1 MPDETEP
8 LNESPEGPQ
17 GAPRSAKRRRIA
29 LVSAGAL
36 AALAIGLWSAREQ
49 IAVGLIDRQLAQLGL
64 PGRYAIEG
72 IGADRQILK
81 NIVIGDPAH
90 PDLTIERAE
99 VRLSYGLLGPRIG
112 QVILE
117 KPRLYGA
124 YRQGK
129 LSFGALDA
137 MLFPKEPSAS
147 AAGLPDLDL
156 RIVDGRALLESDFG
170 RLAVKTEGAGNLAGG
185 FKGTLAAIMPSI
197 TANGCDGDRLT
208 AYGEVSVGDGRPRF
222 AGPVRLARLACGKT
236 LTAGPAAM
244 ALDVTGDKDL
254 GGVAIKGKLEA
265 GEVAGPSMAAA
276 RLMLGGALAFK
287 QGDLRGH
294 VLSTAQGVRTAGLT
308 AGSLGIDGDLDMK
321 AGGQTIVFRGAVSGR
336 GLARGAASERALAGA
351 QTAAQGTLAA
361 PLIARLRSA
370 LGREERGSRLTGD
383 VALRREG
390 ARWSL
395 VAPSA
400 TLRGGGGAT
409 LLSVSRLQV
418 ASEPDKLPT
427 LTGNFVMAGEGLPPI
442 TGRMEPGAG
451 GRPALKLRMAEYRA
465 GADMLAL
472 PLLEIA
478 QGPGGSLSFSGTALA
493 SGAIQGGAVRGLS
506 LPIAGTIG
514 PRGDLAL
521 WERCVTPSFASL
533 QLSALTL
540 DKRQLTVCPAGGQ
553 AIVRYG
559 PQGLKAAL
567 GINALALSGRLGETP
582 LTLNTGPVG
591 LAWPGTLTVR
601 GADVVLGPEA
611 TATRLRLVNLVARLG
626 RDFTGTF
633 DGVDAKLAAV
643 PIDLS
648 GAAGDWRYAGGV
660 LTLSGVR
667 FAAADRFQPARFK
680 TLAGENAVLTLKD
693 NRVTAEALLREPDS
707 RREVLRVAVRHD
719 LATARGHADLAVD
732 GLVFD
737 RNKIV
742 PGRVGGLQLRDLAPQ
757 FRGVVADAEGTVR
770 GKGVVDWT
778 ADRVTSS
785 GSFGTEDFAFS
796 AAFGPVKGI
805 SGTLVFTDL
814 IGMVTAP
821 HQTLRVAS
829 ANPGIEVND
838 GVIDLEL
845 LPEQVVRLNSGIWP
859 FLGGKLRLA
868 PGDLRMTVN
877 EPRRFRIEIEGLDAA
892 KFLERMELANL
903 SATGMFD
910 GHLPL
915 EFDANGGRITGG
927 QLVSRPPGGTV
938 SYVGALSYKDLST
951 MANFAFD
958 ALKSLDYSSMTIGMD
973 GNLAGDV
980 ITRVE
985 FNGIKQGRDAKQN
998 FITRQVA
1005 RVPIKFNVNIHAP
1018 FYSLI
1023 SSMNPQPP
1031 PGAFRGLPGA
1041 VAPGAT
1047 APGTLQPP
1055 ASGVQP
1061 QVSSPKPKGA
1071 SN

>member
-1 MPDETEP
+1 MPDDTEFAS
-8 LNESPEGPQ
+8 ESPEGAPA
-17 GAPRSAKRRRIA
+17 APRVGARRRKVA
-29 LVSAGAL
+29 LVSAGAM
-36 AALAIGLWSAREQ
+36 AALAVGLWSAREQ
-49 IAVGLIDRQLAQLGL
+49 IAHGLIDRQLAQMGL
-64 PGRYAIEG
+64 PGHYAIEA
-72 IGADRQILK
+72 IGADRQILN

-90 PDLTIERAE
+90 PDLTIARAE
-99 VRLSYGLLGPRIG
+99 VRMDYGLLGPRIG
-112 QVILE
+112 QIILE
-117 KPRLYGA
+117 QPRLYGS
-124 YRQGK
+124 YRNGH
-129 LSFGALDA
+129 LSFGALDRVLMPNA
-137 MLFPKEPSAS
+137 PSGTAP
-147 AAGLPDLDL
+147 GLPDLDL
-156 RIVDGRALLESDFG
+156 SIVDGRALLESDFG
-170 RLAVKTEGAGNLAGG
+170 RLAVKTEGSGNLSGG
-185 FKGTLAAIMPSI
+185 FKGTLAAIMAEVS
-197 TANGCDGDRLT
+197 AGGCSGERLT
-208 AYGEVSVGDGRPRF
+208 AYGDVSVREGRPRF
-222 AGPVRLARLACGKT
+222 AGPVRLAGLACGKS
-236 LTAGPAAM
+236 LTAGPAAL

-254 GGVAIKGKLEA
+254 GGAAITGKLDA
-265 GEVAGPSMAAA
+265 GMLTAPGIAAS
-276 RLMLGGALAFK
+276 RLTLGGELAFK
-287 QGDLRGH
+287 LGELRGH
-294 VLSTAQGVRTAGLT
+294 LLSEARGVRTASLT
-308 AGSLGIDGDLDMK
+308 AGSLGIDGDLDLK
-321 AGGQTIVFRGAVSGR
+321 AGAQNIVFRGAVSGR
-336 GLARGAASERALAGA
+336 SLARGAASERALAGA
-351 QTAAQGTLAA
+351 QTAAEGTLAA
-361 PLIARLRSA
+361 SLIARLRSA
-370 LGREERGSRLTGD
+370 LAREERGSQLTGD
-383 VALRREG
+383 VALRRDG

-400 TLRGGGGAT
+400 TLRGGSGAA

-442 TGRMEPGAG
+442 SGRMEPGAG

-465 GADMLAL
+465 GSDMLAL

-478 QGPGGSLSFSGTALA
+478 QEPGGALSFTGTALA
-493 SGAIQGGAVRGLS
+493 SGAIPGGAVRGLT
-506 LPIAGTIG
+506 LPVAGTIS

-521 WERCVTPSFASL
+521 WPRCVTPSFASL

-540 DKRQLTVCPAGGQ
+540 DKRQLTICPPGGQ
-553 AIVRYG
+553 AIVRSSPNG
-559 PQGLKAAL
+559 IKAAL

-582 LTLNTGPVG
+582 LLLNTGPVG

-601 GADVVLGPEA
+601 GADVTLGPKD
-611 TATRLRLVNLVARLG
+611 TATTLHLANLVAQLG

-643 PIDLS
+643 PIDMS
-648 GAAGDWRYAGGV
+648 NAAGDWHYAGGV
-660 LTLSGVR
+660 LSLSSVR
-667 FAAADRFQPARFK
+667 FAASDRFAPARFK
-680 TLAGENAVLTLKD
+680 TLAGENGVLTLKD
-693 NRVTAEALLREPDS
+693 NRIAADALLREPDS
-707 RREVLRVAVRHD
+707 RREVMRVSVRHD

-737 RNKIV
+737 KNKIV
-742 PGRVGGLQLRDLAPQ
+742 PGKVGGLQLRDLAPQ

-778 ADRVTSS
+778 AETVTSS
-785 GSFGTEDFAFS
+785 GSFGTEDLDFS
-796 AAFGPVKGI
+796 AAFGPVKGL
-805 SGTLVFTDL
+805 SGKLVFTDL

-821 HQTLRVAS
+821 HQTLHVAS
-829 ANPGIEVND
+829 ANPGIEVTD

-845 LPEQVVRLNSGIWP
+845 LPDQVVRINSGIWP

-868 PGDLRMTVN
+868 PGELRMTVN

-903 SATGMFD
+903 SATGVFD

-927 QLVSRPPGGTV
+927 QLVSRKPGGTV
-938 SYVGALSYKDLST
+938 SYVGALSYKDLSA

-958 ALKSLDYSSMTIGMD
+958 ALKSLDYTDMVIGMD

-980 ITRVE
+980 VTRVE
-985 FNGIKQGRDAKQN
+985 FSGIKQGRDAKQN

-1005 RVPIKFNVNIHAP
+1005 RVPVQFNVNIHAP

-1031 PGAFRGLPGA
+1031 PGALRHLSGN
-1041 VAPGAT
+1041 
-1047 APGTLQPP
+1047 LQPP

-1061 QVSSPKPKGA
+1061 PVSPSKPKGT

>member
-1 MPDETEP
+1 MADETEP
-8 LNESPEGPQ
+8 LNESPQGQP
-17 GAPRSAKRRRIA
+17 GAPRGAGRRRIA

-49 IAVGLIDRQLAQLGL
+49 IAAGLIDRQLAQMGL

-72 IGADRQILK
+72 IGADRQILR

-90 PDLTIERAE
+90 PDLTIARAE
-99 VRLSYGLLGPRIG
+99 VRMAYGLLGPRIG
-112 QVILE
+112 EIVLE
-117 KPRLYGA
+117 QPRLYGT
-124 YRQGK
+124 YRQGR
-129 LSFGALDA
+129 LSFGALDKV
-137 MLFPKEPSAS
+137 LFADKTAGSAPE
-147 AAGLPDLDL
+147 LPDLDL
-156 RIVDGRALLESDFG
+156 RIVDGRALLESDLG
-170 RLAVKTEGAGNLAGG
+170 RLAVKTDGAGNLAGG
-185 FKGTLAAIMPSI
+185 FKGTLAAIMP
-197 TANGCDGDRLT
+197 AVAAGGCTGERLS
-208 AYGEVSVGDGRPRF
+208 AYGAVSVAGGKPRF
-222 AGPVRLARLACGKT
+222 AGPVRLRGLACGNT
-236 LTAGPAAM
+236 LSAGLATL

-254 GGVAIKGKLEA
+254 GGAAIRGRLDA
-265 GEVAGPSMAAA
+265 ATLTAPGMAAA
-276 RLMLGGALAFK
+276 HMMLGGELAFK

-294 VLSTAQGVRTAGLT
+294 VLSEASGLRTASLTAQT
-308 AGSLGIDGDLDMK
+308 LGIDGDLDLK
-321 AGGQTIVFRGAVSGR
+321 SGAQAIVFRGSVSGR
-336 GLARGAASERALAGA
+336 GLARGAASERTLADA
-351 QTAAQGTLAA
+351 QAAAAGTLAA
-361 PLIARLRSA
+361 PLIAKVRSA
-370 LGREERGSRLTGD
+370 LGREERGSRLSGD
-383 VALRREG
+383 VVLRRDG

-400 TLRGGGGAT
+400 ALRGGSGAA

-427 LTGNFVMAGEGLPPI
+427 LAGNFVMAGEGLPPI

-451 GRPALKLRMAEYRA
+451 GRPALKLRMAEYRS

-472 PLLEIA
+472 PLLEIT
-478 QGPGGSLSFSGTALA
+478 QGTGGSLSFAGTALA
-493 SGAIQGGAVRGLS
+493 SGAIPGGAVRSLT

-521 WERCVTPSFASL
+521 WQRCMTPSFASL
-533 QLSALTL
+533 ELGAVTL
-540 DKRQLTVCPAGGQ
+540 DRRQLTVCPAGGR
-553 AIVRYG
+553 AIVQSG
-559 PQGLKAAL
+559 PRGISAAL

-582 LTLNTGPVG
+582 LVLNTGPVG

-601 GADVVLGPEA
+601 DANVVLGPA
-611 TATRLRLVNLVARLG
+611 DTATRMKLANLVAQLG
-626 RDFTGTF
+626 KDFTGSF

-643 PIDLS
+643 PIDMAN
-648 GAAGDWRYAGGV
+648 AAGDWRFADGV

-667 FAAADRFQPARFK
+667 FAASDRFQPARFK
-680 TLAGENAVLTLKD
+680 TLAGESGTLTLKD
-693 NRVTAEALLREPDS
+693 NRILANALLREPDS
-707 RREVLRVAVRHD
+707 QREVLRVAVRHD
-719 LATARGHADLAVD
+719 LATARGHADLMVD

-737 RNKIV
+737 EGKIV
-742 PGRVGGLQLRDLAPQ
+742 PGKVGGLQLRDLAPQ
-757 FRGVVADAEGTVR
+757 FRGVIADADGTVR

-785 GSFGTEDFAFS
+785 GSFGTDRFDFS
-796 AAFGPVKGI
+796 AAFGPVKGL

-821 HQTLRVAS
+821 HQILHVAS
-829 ANPGIEVND
+829 ANPGIEVTD
-838 GVIDLEL
+838 GVVDMEL
-845 LPEQVVRLNSGIWP
+845 QPDQVVRINSGVWP

-868 PGDLRMTVN
+868 PGELRTTVN

-903 SATGMFD
+903 SATGVFD
-910 GHLPL
+910 GALPL

-927 QLVSRPPGGTV
+927 ELVSRAPGGTV
-938 SYVGALSYKDLST
+938 SYVGALSYKDLSA

-958 ALKSLDYSSMTIGMD
+958 ALKSLDYSKMTIGMD

-980 ITRVE
+980 VTRVE
-985 FNGIKQGRDAKQN
+985 FTGIKQGKAAKQN

-1005 RVPIKFNVNIHAP
+1005 RIPVRFNVNIHAP

-1031 PGAFRGLPGA
+1031 PGAFRSLPPNGFQA
-1041 VAPGAT
+1041 
-1047 APGTLQPP
+1047 GTFQPP

-1061 QVSSPKPKGA
+1061 PASSPKP
-1071 SN
+1071 

>member
-1 MPDETEP
+1 MPDETAP
-8 LNESPEGPQ
+8 LNESPDGKP

-49 IAVGLIDRQLAQLGL
+49 IAGGLIDRQLAQMGL

-90 PDLTIERAE
+90 PDLTIARAE
-99 VRLSYGLLGPRIG
+99 VRMAYGLLGPRIG
-112 QVILE
+112 QIILE
-117 KPRLYGA
+117 QPRLYGA
-124 YRQGK
+124 YRQGH
-129 LSFGALDA
+129 LSFGALDKMVLA
-137 MLFPKEPSAS
+137 NAPSGTAP
-147 AAGLPDLDL
+147 GLPDLDL
-156 RIVDGRALLESDFG
+156 RIVDGRALLETDFG
-170 RLAVKTEGAGNLAGG
+170 RLAVKADGAGNLADG
-185 FKGTLAAIMPSI
+185 FKGTMAAIMPGV
-197 TANGCDGDRLT
+197 AAGGCSGERLT
-208 AYGEVSVGDGRPRF
+208 GYGTVSVADGRPRF
-222 AGPVRLARLACGKT
+222 VGPVRLAGLTCGKD
-236 LTAGPAAM
+236 LAAGPSAL
-244 ALDVTGDKDL
+244 ALDVSGDKDL
-254 GGVAIKGKLEA
+254 GGATIKGKMEA
-265 GEVAGPSMAAA
+265 GALAAPGMAAA
-276 RLMLGGALAFK
+276 RLTLGGALAFK
-287 QGDLRGH
+287 LGELRGH
-294 VLSTAQGVRTAGLT
+294 VLSEAQGVRTASLT

-321 AGGQTIVFRGAVSGR
+321 EGGESLVFRGAVSGR
-336 GLARGAASERALAGA
+336 NLARGAASEKALAGA
-351 QTAAQGTLAA
+351 QAAAEGTLAA
-361 PLIARLRSA
+361 PLLARLRSA
-370 LGREERGSRLTGD
+370 LGREQRGSRLAGD
-383 VALRREG
+383 IALRRDG
-390 ARWSL
+390 ARFSL

-400 TLRGGGGAT
+400 VLRGGSGAA

-418 ASEPDKLPT
+418 ASEPEKLPT

-478 QGPGGSLSFSGTALA
+478 QGPGGSLSFAGTALA
-493 SGAIQGGAVRGLS
+493 SGGIPGGVVRGLT

-521 WERCVTPSFASL
+521 WPRCVTPSFASL
-533 QLSALTL
+533 QVSALTL
-540 DKRQLTVCPAGGQ
+540 DRRQLTICPAGGQ

-559 PQGLKAAL
+559 QQGLKAAL

-582 LTLNTGPVG
+582 LLLNTGPVG

-601 GADVVLGPEA
+601 GADVVLGPGD

-643 PIDLS
+643 PIDMS
-648 GAAGDWRYAGGV
+648 NAAGDWRYADGV

-667 FAAADRFQPARFK
+667 FAAADRVAPARFK
-680 TLAGENAVLTLKD
+680 TLAGESAVLTLKD
-693 NRVTAEALLREPDS
+693 NRITAQALLREPDS

-737 RNKIV
+737 KGKIV
-742 PGRVGGLQLRDLAPQ
+742 PGKVGGLQLRDLAPQ

-778 ADRVTSS
+778 AERVTSS
-785 GSFGTEDFAFS
+785 GSFGTEDLDFS

-821 HQTLRVAS
+821 HQALHVAS
-829 ANPGIEVND
+829 ANPGIEVTN
-838 GVIDLEL
+838 GVVDIEL
-845 LPEQVVRLNSGIWP
+845 LPEQVVRINSGIWP
-859 FLGGKLRLA
+859 FLGGKLKLA

-877 EPRRFRIEIEGLDAA
+877 EPRRFRIEMEGIDAA

-903 SATGMFD
+903 SATGVFD

-985 FNGIKQGRDAKQN
+985 FSGIKQGKDTKQN
-998 FITRQVA
+998 FITRQVS
-1005 RVPIKFNVNIHAP
+1005 RVPIQFNVNIHAP

-1031 PGAFRGLPGA
+1031 PGAFRGLPGTLT
-1041 VAPGAT
+1041 PGT
-1047 APGTLQPP
+1047 LAPGTLQPP
-1055 ASGVQP
+1055 ASAVQP
-1061 QVSSPKPKGA
+1061 QVSSTKPKGP

>member
-8 LNESPEGPQ
+8 LNESPDGQP
-17 GAPRSAKRRRIA
+17 GAPRGRRRRRIA

-49 IAVGLIDRQLAQLGL
+49 IAGGLIDRQLAQMGL

-90 PDLTIERAE
+90 PDLTIARAE
-99 VRLSYGLLGPRIG
+99 VRMAYGLLGPRIG
-112 QVILE
+112 QIILE
-117 KPRLYGA
+117 QPRLYGA
-124 YRQGK
+124 YRQGH
-129 LSFGALDA
+129 LSFGVLDKLVLA
-137 MLFPKEPSAS
+137 NAPSGTAP
-147 AAGLPDLDL
+147 GLPDLDL
-156 RIVDGRALLESDFG
+156 TIVDGRALLETDFG
-170 RLAVKTEGAGNLAGG
+170 RLAVKADGAGNLAGG
-185 FKGTLAAIMPSI
+185 FKGSMAAIMPSVS
-197 TANGCDGDRLT
+197 ADGCSGERLT
-208 AYGEVSVGDGRPRF
+208 AYGTVSVAEGRPRF
-222 AGPVRLARLACGKT
+222 AGPVRLAGLACGKD
-236 LTAGPAAM
+236 LAAGPSAL

-254 GGVAIKGKLEA
+254 GGATIKGKLEA
-265 GEVAGPSMAAA
+265 GALAAPGMAAA
-276 RLMLGGALAFK
+276 RLTLGGELAFK
-287 QGDLRGH
+287 LGELRGH
-294 VLSTAQGVRTAGLT
+294 VLSEAQGVRTAGLT

-321 AGGQTIVFRGAVSGR
+321 GGGQSLVFRGAVSGR
-336 GLARGAASERALAGA
+336 NLARGSASEKALAGA
-351 QTAAQGTLAA
+351 QTAAAGTLAA
-361 PLIARLRSA
+361 PLLARLRSA
-370 LGREERGSRLTGD
+370 LAREERGSRLAGD
-383 VALRREG
+383 IVLRHDD

-395 VAPSA
+395 VAPNA
-400 TLRGGGGAT
+400 TLRGGSGAA

-418 ASEPDKLPT
+418 ASEPGKLPT
-427 LTGNFVMAGEGLPPI
+427 MTGNFVMAGEGLPPI

-451 GRPALKLRMAEYRA
+451 GRPALKLRMAEYRS
-465 GADMLAL
+465 GAEMLAL
-472 PLLEIA
+472 PLLEIV
-478 QGPGGSLSFSGTALA
+478 QGPDGSLRFSGTALA
-493 SGAIQGGAVRGLS
+493 SGAIPGGAVRGLT

-540 DKRQLTVCPAGGQ
+540 DKRQLTVCPAGGR

-582 LTLNTGPVG
+582 LLLNTGPVG

-601 GADVVLGPEA
+601 GADVVLGPGD
-611 TATRLRLVNLVARLG
+611 TATRLRLANLVARLG

-648 GAAGDWRYAGGV
+648 GAAGDWHYADGV

-667 FAAADRFQPARFK
+667 FAAADRFAPARFK

-693 NRVTAEALLREPDS
+693 NRITTEALLREPDS
-707 RREVLRVAVRHD
+707 RREVLRIAVRHD

-737 RNKIV
+737 KGKIV
-742 PGRVGGLQLRDLAPQ
+742 SGKVGGLQLRDLAPQ

-778 ADRVTSS
+778 AETVTSS
-785 GSFGTEDFAFS
+785 GSFGTEDLDFS
-796 AAFGPVKGI
+796 AAFGPVKGL

-821 HQTLRVAS
+821 HQILHVAS

-838 GVIDLEL
+838 GVVDIEL
-845 LPEQVVRLNSGIWP
+845 LPEQVVRINSGIWP

-868 PGDLRMTVN
+868 PGELRMTVN
-877 EPRRFRIEIEGLDAA
+877 EPRRFRIEIEHLDAA

-903 SATGMFD
+903 SATGVFD

-927 QLVSRPPGGTV
+927 QLVSRAPGGTV

-958 ALKSLDYSSMTIGMD
+958 ALKSLDYTSMTIGMD

-985 FNGIKQGRDAKQN
+985 FSGIKQGKDAKQN

-1005 RVPIKFNVNIHAP
+1005 RVPVKFNVNIHAP

-1031 PGAFRGLPGA
+1031 PGAFRGLPG
-1041 VAPGAT
+1041 
-1047 APGTLQPP
+1047 TLQPP

-1061 QVSSPKPKGA
+1061 PVSTPKPKGA
-1071 SN
+1071 GN

>member
-1 MPDETEP
+1 MPDETEFVS
-8 LNESPEGPQ
+8 ESPEGAPA
-17 GAPRSAKRRRIA
+17 APRTGARRRKVA

-49 IAVGLIDRQLAQLGL
+49 IVGGLIDRQLAQMRL
-64 PGRYAIEG
+64 PGHYTIEA

-99 VRLSYGLLGPRIG
+99 VRMTYGLLGPRIG
-112 QVILE
+112 QIILE
-117 KPRLYGA
+117 KSRLYGA
-124 YRQGK
+124 YRHGH
-129 LSFGALDA
+129 LSFGSLDSVLLPNA
-137 MLFPKEPSAS
+137 PTGSAP
-147 AAGLPDLDL
+147 GLPDLDL
-156 RIVDGRALLESDFG
+156 RIIDGRALLESDFG
-170 RLAVKTEGAGNLAGG
+170 RLAVKADGAGNLTGG
-185 FKGTLAAIMPSI
+185 FKGTLAAVMPQV
-197 TANGCDGDRLT
+197 TAGGCSGERLT
-208 AYGEVSVGDGRPRF
+208 AYGAVSVADGQPRF
-222 AGPVRLARLACGKT
+222 AGPVRLAGLTCGKD
-236 LTAGPAAM
+236 LTAGPSAL

-254 GGVAIKGKLEA
+254 GGAAIKGKLET
-265 GEVAGPSMAAA
+265 
-276 RLMLGGALAFK
+276 GALAAPGMAASRLTLGGELAFK
-287 QGDLRGH
+287 LGELRGH
-294 VLSTAQGVRTAGLT
+294 VLSEAHGVRTAALT
-308 AGSLGIDGDLDMK
+308 VSSLGIDGDLDLK
-321 AGGQTIVFRGAVSGR
+321 SGGQAIVFRGAVSGR

-351 QTAAQGTLAA
+351 QTAADGTLAA
-361 PLIARLRSA
+361 SLLGRLRSA
-370 LGREERGSRLTGD
+370 LAREERGSRLAGD
-383 VALRREG
+383 VALRRDG

-400 TLRGGGGAT
+400 TLRGGSGGA

-418 ASEPDKLPT
+418 ASEPGKLPT
-427 LTGNFVMAGEGLPPI
+427 LTGNFVMAGEGLPAI

-472 PLLEIA
+472 PMLEVA
-478 QGPGGSLSFSGTALA
+478 QGPGGALSFAGTALA
-493 SGAIQGGAVRGLS
+493 SGAIPGGAVRGLT
-506 LPIAGTIG
+506 LPIAGTIS

-521 WERCVTPSFASL
+521 WPRCVTPSFASL

-540 DKRQLTVCPAGGQ
+540 DKRQLTICPAGGQ
-553 AIVRYG
+553 AIVRSS
-559 PQGLKAAL
+559 PNGLKAAL
-567 GINALALSGRLGETP
+567 GIAALALSGRLGDTP

-601 GADVVLGPEA
+601 GADVVLGPKD
-611 TATRLRLVNLVARLG
+611 TATILHLANLVAQMG

-643 PIDLS
+643 PIDMS
-648 GAAGDWRYAGGV
+648 GAAGDWRYGDGV

-667 FAAADRFQPARFK
+667 FAAADRFAPARFK
-680 TLAGENAVLTLKD
+680 TLAGENGVLTLKD
-693 NRVTAEALLREPDS
+693 NRIAAEALLREPDS
-707 RREVLRVAVRHD
+707 RREVVRVAVRHD

-737 RNKIV
+737 KGKIV
-742 PGRVGGLQLRDLAPQ
+742 PGKVGGLQLRDLAPQ

-778 ADRVTSS
+778 AETVTSS
-785 GSFGTEDFAFS
+785 GSFSTQDFDFS
-796 AAFGPVKGI
+796 AAFGPVKGL

-821 HQTLRVAS
+821 HQTLHIAS
-829 ANPGIEVND
+829 ANPGIEVTD
-838 GVIDLEL
+838 GMMDIEL
-845 LPEQVVRLNSGIWP
+845 LPEQVVRINSGLWP

-868 PGDLRMTVN
+868 PGELRMTVN

-903 SATGMFD
+903 SATGVFD

-927 QLVSRPPGGTV
+927 QLLSRPPGGTV

-958 ALKSLDYSSMTIGMD
+958 ALKSLDYSSMVIGMD

-980 ITRVE
+980 VTRVE
-985 FNGIKQGRDAKQN
+985 FSGIKQGKDAKQN

-1005 RVPIKFNVNIHAP
+1005 RVPVKFNVNIHAP

-1031 PGAFRGLPGA
+1031 PGAFRHLPE
-1041 VAPGAT
+1041 
-1047 APGTLQPP
+1047 TLQPP

-1061 QVSSPKPKGA
+1061 PVSPSKPKGT

>member
-8 LNESPEGPQ
+8 QTESPEGVPATP
-17 GAPRSAKRRRIA
+17 GSARRRRLA
-29 LVSAGAL
+29 LVSVGVI
-36 AALAIGLWSAREQ
+36 AALAVGLWSAREQ
-49 IAVGLIDRQLAQLGL
+49 IAGGLIDRQLAQLGL
-64 PGRYAIEG
+64 SGRYAIAG
-72 IGADRQILK
+72 IGADRQILTH
-81 NIVIGDPAH
+81 IVIGDPVH

-99 VRLSYGLLGPRIG
+99 VRLAYGLLGPRVG
-112 QVILE
+112 QIILV
-117 KPRLYGA
+117 KPRLYGE
-124 YRQGK
+124 YRQGR
-129 LSFGALDA
+129 LSFGALDS
-137 MLFPKEPSAS
+137 MLFPEARSES
-147 AAGLPDLDL
+147 QAGLPDIDL
-156 RIVDGRALLESDFG
+156 RIVDGRALLESDYG

-185 FKGTLAAIMPSI
+185 FKGTLAAIMPAV
-197 TANGCDGDRLT
+197 TVGGCDFERLT
-208 AYGEVSVGDGRPRF
+208 TYGTVSVSAGKPRF

-244 ALDVTGDKDL
+244 ALVVTGDKDL
-254 GGVAIKGKLEA
+254 SGAAIKGKLEA
-265 GEVAGPSMAAA
+265 SQVAGPGVAAA
-276 RLMLGGALAFK
+276 QLTLGGELAFK
-287 QGDLRGH
+287 QGALRGH
-294 VLSTAQGVRTAGLT
+294 LLSAAEGVRTGGLT
-308 AGSLGIDGDLDMK
+308 AGSLGIDGDLDLK
-321 AGGQTIVFRGAVSGR
+321 AGAQNIVFRGSMSGR
-336 GLARGAASERALAGA
+336 GLARGVVSERLLAGA
-351 QTAAQGTLAA
+351 QAAAEGTLAA
-361 PLIARLRSA
+361 PLIARMRSA
-370 LGREERGSRLTGD
+370 LAREEPGSRLAAEM
-383 VALRREG
+383 ALRRDG

-395 VAPSA
+395 VAPTA
-400 TLRGGGGAT
+400 TLRGGSGAA

-418 ASEPDKLPT
+418 ASEPGKLPT
-427 LTGNFVMAGEGLPPI
+427 IAGNFVMAGEGLPPI

-465 GADMLAL
+465 GADRLAL

-478 QGPGGSLSFSGTALA
+478 QGSGGSLSFTGTALA
-493 SGAIQGGAVRGLS
+493 SGGIPGGAVRGLV
-506 LPIAGTIG
+506 LPIAGMIG

-521 WERCVTPSFASL
+521 WERCMTPSFASL
-533 QLSALTL
+533 ELSALTL

-559 PQGLKAAL
+559 PQGLKTAL

-582 LTLNTGPVG
+582 LIVNSGPVG

-601 GADVVLGPEA
+601 GVDLVLGPAE
-611 TATRLRLVNLVARLG
+611 TATRLRLVNLVARPG

-648 GAAGDWRYAGGV
+648 EAAGDWRYADGM

-667 FAAADRFQPARFK
+667 FVATDRFQPARFK
-680 TLAGENAVLTLKD
+680 MLSGENAVLTLKD
-693 NRVTAEALLREPDS
+693 NRITAEALLREPDS
-707 RREVLRVAVRHD
+707 RREVVRVAVRHD

-737 RNKIV
+737 KGKIV
-742 PGRVGGLQLRDLAPQ
+742 PGKIGGLQLRDLAPQ

-778 ADRVTSS
+778 AERVTSS
-785 GSFGTEDFAFS
+785 GSFGTDDLAFS
-796 AAFGPVKGI
+796 AAFGPVKGL
-805 SGTLVFTDL
+805 SGTLDFTDL

-829 ANPGIEVND
+829 ANPGIEVTD
-838 GVIDLEL
+838 GVVDLEL
-845 LPEQVVRLNSGIWP
+845 LPEQVVRINSGTWP

-927 QLVSRPPGGTV
+927 QLVSRSPGGTV
-938 SYVGALSYKDLST
+938 SYLGALSYRDLSI

-958 ALKSLDYSSMTIGMD
+958 ALKSLDYSSMVIGMD

-1005 RVPIKFNVNIHAP
+1005 RVPIRFNVNIHAP

-1031 PGAFRGLPGA
+1031 PGAFHGL
-1041 VAPGAT
+1041 
-1047 APGTLQPP
+1047 PGTLQPP

-1061 QVSSPKPKGA
+1061 PVSTPMPEGA
-1071 SN
+1071 GN

>member
-1 MPDETEP
+1 MPDQTEP
-8 LNESPEGPQ
+8 LNESPEGLP
-17 GAPRSAKRRRIA
+17 GVPRSAKRRRVA

-36 AALAIGLWSAREQ
+36 AALAVGLWSTREQ
-49 IAVGLIDRQLAQLGL
+49 IAGGLIDRQLAQMGL
-64 PGRYAIEG
+64 PGRYAIES

-81 NIVIGDPAH
+81 DIVIGDPAH
-90 PDLTIERAE
+90 PDLTIARAE
-99 VRLSYGLLGPRIG
+99 VRMAYGLLGPRIG
-112 QVILE
+112 QIILE
-117 KPRLYGA
+117 QPRLYGS

-129 LSFGALDA
+129 LSFGALDP
-137 MLFPKEPSAS
+137 MLFPKAPAGGP
-147 AAGLPDLDL
+147 AGLPDLDL
-156 RIVDGRALLESDFG
+156 RVIDGRALLESDFG
-170 RLAVKTEGAGNLAGG
+170 RLAVKTDGAGNLSGG
-185 FKGTLAAIMPSI
+185 FNGTLAAIMPGVL
-197 TANGCDGDRLT
+197 AGGCSGDRLS
-208 AYGEVSVGDGRPRF
+208 AYGQVSVSEGRPRF
-222 AGPVRLARLACGKT
+222 AGPVRLAGLACGKD
-236 LTAGPAAM
+236 LTAGPAAL
-244 ALDVTGDKDL
+244 ALEVTGDKDL
-254 GGVAIKGKLEA
+254 GGAAIRGKLEA
-265 GEVAGPSMAAA
+265 GTLAAPGMAAA
-276 RLMLGGALAFK
+276 HLTLGGELAFK

-294 VLSTAQGVRTAGLT
+294 LLSAAQGVRTAGLT
-308 AGSLGIDGDLDMK
+308 AGTLGIDGDLFLK
-321 AGGQTIVFRGAVSGR
+321 AGGQNIVFRGAVSGR
-336 GLARGAASERALAGA
+336 GLARGAASERALAEA
-351 QTAAQGTLAA
+351 QSAAEGTLAA

-370 LGREERGSRLTGD
+370 LAREERGSRLVGD
-383 VALRREG
+383 VALRRDG

-400 TLRGGGGAT
+400 TLRGGSGAV

-427 LTGNFVMAGEGLPPI
+427 LTGNFVMAGEGLPPV

-451 GRPALKLRMAEYRA
+451 GRPSLKLRMAEYRT

-472 PLLEIA
+472 PLLEVA
-478 QGPGGSLSFSGTALA
+478 QGPGGSLIFTGTALA
-493 SGAIQGGAVRGLS
+493 SGVIPGGAVRGLN

-521 WERCVTPSFASL
+521 WPRCVTPSFASL

-540 DKRQLTVCPAGGQ
+540 DKRQLTVCPAGGR
-553 AIVRYG
+553 AIVQSS
-559 PQGLKAAL
+559 PSGLKAAL
-567 GINALALSGRLGETP
+567 GISALALSGRLGETP

-601 GADVVLGPEA
+601 GADVVLGLKD
-611 TATRLRLVNLVARLG
+611 TATTLHLTDLVAQLG

-633 DGVDAKLAAV
+633 DGVDARLAAV
-643 PIDLS
+643 PVDMS
-648 GAAGDWRYAGGV
+648 NAAGDWRYADGV
-660 LTLSGVR
+660 LTLSGVH
-667 FAAADRFQPARFK
+667 FAAADRFAPARFE
-680 TLAGENAVLTLKD
+680 TLAGEGAVLTLKD
-693 NRVTAEALLREPDS
+693 NRIVAEALLREPDS
-707 RREVLRVAVRHD
+707 RREVMRVSVRHD

-737 RNKIV
+737 KGKIV
-742 PGRVGGLQLRDLAPQ
+742 PGKVGGLQLRDLAPQ
-757 FRGVVADAEGTVR
+757 FRGVVADVEGTVR
-770 GKGVVDWT
+770 GTGVVDWT
-778 ADRVTSS
+778 AEHVTSS
-785 GSFGTEDFAFS
+785 GSFGTEDFDFS
-796 AAFGPVKGI
+796 AAFGPVKGL

-821 HQTLRVAS
+821 HQTLHVAS
-829 ANPGIEVND
+829 ANPGIEVTD
-838 GVIDLEL
+838 GVMDIEL
-845 LPEQVVRLNSGIWP
+845 LPEQVVRINSGLWP

-868 PGDLRMTVN
+868 PGVLRMTVN

-903 SATGMFD
+903 SATGVFD

-927 QLVSRPPGGTV
+927 QLFSRPPGGTV
-938 SYVGALSYKDLST
+938 SYVGALSYQDLST
-951 MANFAFD
+951 IANFAFD
-958 ALKSLDYSSMTIGMD
+958 ALKSLDYSQMTIGMD
-973 GNLAGDV
+973 GSLAGDV

-985 FNGIKQGRDAKQN
+985 FSGIKQGKDAKQN

-1031 PGAFRGLPGA
+1031 PGAFRHLPA
-1041 VAPGAT
+1041 S
-1047 APGTLQPP
+1047 LQPP

-1061 QVSSPKPKGA
+1061 PVSPPKPKGA

>member
-1 MPDETEP
+1 MPDQTEP
-8 LNESPEGPQ
+8 LNESPEGQP
-17 GAPRSAKRRRIA
+17 GAPRSAKRRKVA
-29 LVSAGAL
+29 LVSAGAI
-36 AALAIGLWSAREQ
+36 AALAIGLWFAREQ
-49 IAVGLIDRQLAQLGL
+49 IAGGLIDRQLAQTGL
-64 PGRYAIEG
+64 PGRYAIES

-99 VRLSYGLLGPRIG
+99 LRLSYGLLGPRIG
-112 QVILE
+112 QIILE

-129 LSFGALDA
+129 LSFGALDP
-137 MLFPKEPSAS
+137 MLFPKQPSG
-147 AAGLPDLDL
+147 AAPGLPELDL
-156 RIVDGRALLESDFG
+156 KIIDGRALMESDFG
-170 RLAVKTEGAGNLAGG
+170 RLAVKADGAGNLAGG
-185 FKGTLAAIMPSI
+185 FKGTLAAIMPGVM
-197 TANGCDGDRLT
+197 AGGCSGERLS
-208 AYGEVSVGDGRPRF
+208 AYGTVSVSAGRPRF
-222 AGPVRLARLACGKT
+222 AGPVRLAGLACGKD
-236 LTAGPAAM
+236 LKVGPAAL
-244 ALDVTGDKDL
+244 ALDITGDKDL
-254 GGVAIKGKLEA
+254 GGAAIKGKLEA
-265 GEVAGPSMAAA
+265 GTLAAPGMAAA
-276 RLMLGGALAFK
+276 RLTLGGELAFK
-287 QGDLRGH
+287 LGELRGH
-294 VLSTAQGVRTAGLT
+294 VLSVAQGVRTAGLT
-308 AGSLGIDGDLDMK
+308 AGSLGIDGDLDLK
-321 AGGQTIVFRGAVSGR
+321 AGAQNIVFRGAISGR

-351 QTAAQGTLAA
+351 QAAAEGTLAA

-370 LGREERGSRLTGD
+370 LTREERGSRLTGD

-400 TLRGGGGAT
+400 VLRGGGGAA

-442 TGRMEPGAG
+442 TGRMEPGPG

-478 QGPGGSLSFSGTALA
+478 QGPGGSLRFTGTALA
-493 SGAIQGGAVRGLS
+493 SGGIPGGAVRGLT

-559 PQGLKAAL
+559 AQGLKAAL
-567 GINALALSGRLGETP
+567 GISALALSGRLGETP
-582 LTLNTGPVG
+582 LLLSTGPVG

-601 GADVVLGPEA
+601 GADVVLGPGD
-611 TATRLRLVNLVARLG
+611 TATRLRLVNLVAQLG

-643 PIDLS
+643 PVDMS
-648 GAAGDWRYAGGV
+648 NAAGDWRYADGV

-667 FAAADRFQPARFK
+667 FAAADRFAPARFK

-693 NRVTAEALLREPDS
+693 NRIVAEALLREPDS
-707 RREVLRVAVRHD
+707 RREVVRVSVRHD
-719 LATARGHADLAVD
+719 LSTARGHADLAVD

-737 RNKIV
+737 KGRIV
-742 PGRVGGLQLRDLAPQ
+742 PGKVGGLQLRDLAPQ

-770 GKGVVDWT
+770 GTGQVDWT
-778 ADRVTSS
+778 AETVTSS
-785 GSFGTEDFAFS
+785 GSFGTENFDFS

-805 SGTLVFTDL
+805 SGKLVFTDL

-829 ANPGIEVND
+829 ANPGIEVTD
-838 GVIDLEL
+838 GVVDIEL
-845 LPEQVVRLNSGIWP
+845 LPEQVVRINSGIWP
-859 FLGGKLRLA
+859 FLGGKLKLA
-868 PGDLRMTVN
+868 PGVLRMTVN

-903 SATGMFD
+903 SATGVFD

-927 QLVSRPPGGTV
+927 ELISRVPGGTV

-958 ALKSLDYSSMTIGMD
+958 TLKSLDYSRMTIGMD

-985 FNGIKQGRDAKQN
+985 FSGIKQGRDAKQN
-998 FITRQVA
+998 FITRQIA
-1005 RVPIKFNVNIHAP
+1005 RVPVKFNVNIHAP
-1018 FYSLI
+1018 FYSLV

-1031 PGAFRGLPGA
+1031 AGAFRHLPA
-1041 VAPGAT
+1041 S
-1047 APGTLQPP
+1047 LQPP

-1061 QVSSPKPKGA
+1061 PVSPPKPKGP